1 MTGQSDAVLR
11 KDLAEARAAVA
22 RHGIV
27 IVRAIEEDL
36 VPATM
41 AAVRDSLSSSPERLE
56 EMDEKELDHFVDDLR
71 KTATKE
77 AFGLRDVLV
86 RVLADIGVQGPRE
99 LAGTVDGS
107 TQLFGWDRIARTG
120 ERVNEK
126 LVKRGFQPLQL
137 SGPGDVSESF
147 EIELVERW
155 PAAMK
160 TFKDIVV
167 SLSERPPVGE
177 SEKAAAPRPKRKGGR
192 GRKR

>member
-1 MTGQSDAVLR
+1 MTGQLDAVLR
-11 KDLAEARAAVA
+11 KDLAEAKAAVA

-27 IVRAIEEDL
+27 LVRAIEKDL
-36 VPATM
+36 VPAMM

-56 EMDEKELDHFVDDLR
+56 EMDEKELDRVVDDLR

-77 AFGLRDVLV
+77 ALGLRDMLV
-86 RVLADIGVQGPRE
+86 RVLADIGVQDPRE

-107 TQLFGWDRIARTG
+107 AQLFGWDRIARTG
-120 ERVNEK
+120 ERVSEK
-126 LVKRGFQPLQL
+126 LVKRGFQPMRFP
-137 SGPGDVSESF
+137 GPGDVSESF

-160 TFKDIVV
+160 TLKDIAV
-167 SLSERPPVGE
+167 SLSKSPPVGE
-177 SEKAAAPRPKRKGGR
+177 SEKAAATRPKRKSGR